1 MIIMELSLKF
11 ESVQQGTETKKRNR
25 ITGDGKVDEVFIL
38 KALIFRSLLLLC
50 RLLIPNFIRTILV
63 MLSNSPKPGTTEEDC
78 LSCKI
83 IGTTTFSGISL
94 YAYHLRK
101 ITPASEKGNRLF
113 FACFAVATAA
123 VAIHRGFSD
132 LLPK

>member
-1 MIIMELSLKF
+1 MVS
-11 ESVQQGTETKKRNR
+11 S
-25 ITGDGKVDEVFIL
+25 
-38 KALIFRSLLLLC
+38 
-50 RLLIPNFIRTILV
+50 
-63 MLSNSPKPGTTEEDC
+63 SPQSGATEEDC

-101 ITPASEKGNRLF
+101 ITPKSEKGNRLF
-113 FACFAVATAA
+113 FGCFAVATAA

-132 LLPK
+132 LIPK